1 MLSGSALVVQTSAT
15 NTTPLILTGVLIPGD
30 SRLHQADLEMQRR
43 EVIGELA
50 LIFAG
55 QQVKLAVAAGVSEQ
69 RSVRE
74 QFSEHVGERGAV
86 VFADAVPGFKGGPG

>member
-1 MLSGSALVVQTSAT
+1 
-15 NTTPLILTGVLIPGD
+15 
-30 SRLHQADLEMQRR
+30 MQRR

-50 LIFAG
+50 LILAG

-74 QFSEHVGERGAV
+74 QFGEHVGQRGAV